1 MEEEKYIKVIYSDYS
16 PDIFGLRPDKL
27 YMFKKSTWNA
37 ESDRWEYLFFET
49 GW

>member
-1 MEEEKYIKVIYSDYS
+1 MKEKYIKVIYSDYS
-16 PDIFGLRPDKL
+16 PDVFGLTEDNL
-27 YMFKKSTWNA
+27 YMFKESKWNA